1 MAWRFKASKYK
12 NAAPIVPKPEACI
25 RDICVGSYQTYGNN
39 ICASAAFMAFNWEH
53 VGSSMAVLPLDD
65 CGRKSK
71 TMPLLH
77 AHSDTIT
84 DMEFSP
90 FHDGLLVTGSQDS
103 LVKIWHIPPEG
114 LKESL
119 STPEC
124 TLSQKQRR
132 VENVGFHP
140 AADGLIHVA
149 SGHELALWDLT
160 KQKEAFVN
168 RDHAEVIQST
178 SWKKDGK
185 LLATS
190 CKDKK
195 VRIIDPRAATAV
207 VDIANSH
214 QNIKDSRIVWLGDQD
229 RILTTGFDS
238 ARLRQIMIRD
248 IRNLSQTQKTLE
260 LDCSTGILMP
270 LFDPDT
276 NMLFLA
282 GKGDTT
288 ILYMELTDRE
298 PYLIEGLRHSGEQTK
313 GACLV
318 PKRALRVMEGEVNRV
333 LQLAGSSVVPI
344 MYQVPRKSYRDYH
357 ADLYPDTTGSV
368 TYLSAPMWLDNQD
381 HPVPNISLH
390 PDANNGTQIHRG
402 NLEEMAKAI
411 LAMPPPKKTDSKKAT
426 TPAQVEE
433 PVKTLIKPQAQP
445 EPKDED
451 RIDFVNVKDLI
462 KGMEKKK
469 PSKVDYQKDQKET
482 NGFHKKITDNGHD
495 CNEKKSDSEPEK
507 IEPDVIPQKTEKTAE
522 KTEKTEKTIE
532 KTDSTESSESSLSR
546 SNSLINGVPVQVPKP
561 MPRSSISEPGS
572 LDEPSEAP
580 KPKPRTT
587 TVPGSGYKPRLGPK
601 PFSAATGNEDFSF
614 DKVFS
619 VPAVPGLPKSDSAT
633 SPVSGQATS
642 PTANST
648 PIAKEGSEEKDK
660 SLSPTSDVEM
670 VPNKEEYTNGKS
682 DTSLEEEV
690 NSSDSGYRP
699 KTPSTAERRKMFENT
714 DGAQSIADRRRAYES
729 RSVSV
734 AVESDTPP
742 SPAPL
747 RRRDSLKSRKSP
759 DREDKR
765 ASVPNV
771 TTKRTSTVFGK
782 VSKFRHLKGTPGH
795 KSTQVENIKNISRQ
809 ISGECNG
816 FYANGYR
823 CAVPLSGGGGRVG
836 IVELPV
842 GATSVSKAAPGHPSS
857 TRVHALLHPA
867 PLQDWAWDPFRA
879 DRLLV
884 ACDDGE
890 VREWIIPDGGL
901 QESTNEPTRT
911 FSAHPDKI
919 YIIRFH
925 PTASDVL
932 TTAAHDL
939 TVKIWDLSPDSP
951 VASIVLTGHT
961 DQIFALDWSPCGE
974 YLATVCKDG
983 LIRVYAPRSRTSPTA
998 SGPGPAGSRGARVV
1012 WALNGTHLVVTG
1024 FDNTSPTASGPG
1036 PAGSRGARVVWALN
1050 GTHLVVT
1057 GFDKV
1062 SERQILL
1069 YKATDLS
1076 APVCTVGLDVSPAI
1090 LQTHID
1096 HDSGTL
1102 FLTGRG
1108 DSTIYCYEVTSEAPH
1123 LCALSH
1129 HRSPTL
1135 HQGIAYLQKNLVA
1148 VEKVEFARALR
1159 LTNGTIEPLSFTVP
1173 RIKSELFQD
1182 DLFPPTLVTWQ
1193 AWLSGAD
1200 WLAGASV
1207 APHTVSLQ
1215 PPGMEPLLHDLFP
1228 PTLVTWQAW
1237 LSGADW
1243 LAGASVAPHTVSLQP
1258 PGMEPLLHD
1267 LFPPTL
1273 VTWQAWLSGA
1283 DWLAG
1288 ASVAPHTVSLQ
1299 PPGMEP
1305 LSAHTAAS
1313 PVSRDKAGALKPKP
1327 DLIKSH
1333 VPHDTTKA
1341 KEDSIMK
1348 SISAKVQINLKLEQ
1362 DSMEGVDEAEWEQ

>member
-90 FHDGLLVTGSQDS
+90 FHDGLLLTGSQDS

-140 AADGLIHVA
+140 VADGLIHVA

-168 RDHAEVIQST
+168 RDHSEVIQST

-195 VRIIDPRAATAV
+195 VRIIDPRASTAV
-207 VDIANSH
+207 ADVANSH

-229 RILTTGFDS
+229 RILTT
-238 ARLRQIMIRD
+238 
-248 IRNLSQTQKTLE
+248 
-260 LDCSTGILMP
+260 
-270 LFDPDT
+270 
-276 NMLFLA
+276 
-282 GKGDTT
+282 
-288 ILYMELTDRE
+288 
-298 PYLIEGLRHSGEQTK
+298 
-313 GACLV
+313 
-318 PKRALRVMEGEVNRV
+318 
-333 LQLAGSSVVPI
+333 
-344 MYQVPRKSYRDYH
+344 
-357 ADLYPDTTGSV
+357 V

-411 LAMPPPKKTDSKKAT
+411 LAMPPPKKTDSKK
-426 TPAQVEE
+426 PAPVQIEE
-433 PVKTLIKPQAQP
+433 TVKPVTKPQVPQ

-462 KGMEKKK
+462 KGMERQK
-469 PSKVDYQKDQKET
+469 PNKVDYQKET

-495 CNEKKSDSEPEK
+495 NCHEKKIDPESEK
-507 IEPDVIPQKTEKTAE
+507 IEPDVIPQKTSEKTD
-522 KTEKTEKTIE
+522 EKTEKTIE
-532 KTDSTESSESSLSR
+532 KTDSTESTESSLSR

-572 LDEPSEAP
+572 TDEHSEAP

-587 TVPGSGYKPRLGPK
+587 TVPGSGYKVHEPRLGPK

-633 SPVSGQATS
+633 SPVSGQATT
-642 PTANST
+642 PTATST
-648 PIAKEGSEEKDK
+648 PPAKDGSEEKDK
-660 SLSPTSDVEM
+660 SLSPTSDVEIA
-670 VPNKEEYTNGKS
+670 PNKEEYTNGKS

-699 KTPSTAERRKMFENT
+699 KTPSTAERRKMFETT
-714 DGAQSIADRRRAYES
+714 DGGAASIAERRRAYES

-816 FYANGYR
+816 FYANGVR

-836 IVELPV
+836 VVELPV
-842 GATSVSKAAPGHPSS
+842 GATPRARAAAAHPAS
-857 TRVHALLHPA
+857 TR
-867 PLQDWAWDPFRA
+867 DWAWDPFCVT
-879 DRLLV
+879 RLLV
-884 ACDDGE
+884 ACDDGQ
-890 VREWIIPDGGL
+890 VREWIIPEEGL
-901 QESTNEPTRT
+901 TESTNEPNRT

-919 YIIRFH
+919 YLIRFH
-925 PTASDVL
+925 PTASDLL

-939 TVKIWDLSPDSP
+939 SVKIWDLSPEVP
-951 VASIVLTGHT
+951 VAAIVLTGHTDQIFALDWSPCGEYLATVCLTESTNEPNRTFSAHPDKIYLIRFHPTASDLLTTAAHDLSVKIWDLSPEVPVAAIVLTGHT

-983 LIRVYAPRSRTSPTA
+983 LIRVYKPRSSPEPIL
-998 SGPGPAGSRGARVV
+998 SGPGPVGSRGARI
-1012 WALNGTHLVVTG
+1012 
-1024 FDNTSPTASGPG
+1024 
-1036 PAGSRGARVVWALN
+1036 VWALN

-1108 DSTIYCYEVTSEAPH
+1108 DSTIYCYEVTREAPH

-1129 HRSPTL
+1129 HRAPTL
-1135 HQGIAYLQKNLVA
+1135 HQGIAFLQKNLVA

-1173 RIKSELFQD
+1173 RIKSGRE
-1182 DLFPPTLVTWQ
+1182 
-1193 AWLSGAD
+1193 
-1200 WLAGASV
+1200 WLAACSV
-1207 APHTVSLQ
+1207 TPC
-1215 PPGMEPLLHDLFP
+1215 
-1228 PTLVTWQAW
+1228 
-1237 LSGADW
+1237 
-1243 LAGASVAPHTVSLQP
+1243 LA
-1258 PGMEPLLHD
+1258 
-1267 LFPPTL
+1267 
-1273 VTWQAWLSGA
+1273 
-1283 DWLAG
+1283 
-1288 ASVAPHTVSLQ
+1288 SLQ

-1305 LSAHTAAS
+1305 LSAHTAGS
-1313 PVSRDKAGALKPKP
+1313 PVSRAAPAPKP

-1333 VPHDTTKA
+1333 VPHAPVAQHDARA

-1348 SISAKVQINLKLEQ
+1348 SISAKVAVNMKLEQ
-1362 DSMEGVDEAEWEQ
+1362 DSMEGVDEAEWDQ

>member
-90 FHDGLLVTGSQDS
+90 FHDGLLLTGSQDS

-140 AADGLIHVA
+140 VADGLIHVA

-168 RDHAEVIQST
+168 RDHSEVIQST

-195 VRIIDPRAATAV
+195 VRIIDPRASTAV
-207 VDIANSH
+207 ADVANSH

-248 IRNLSQTQKTLE
+248 VRNLSQTQKTLE

-357 ADLYPDTTGSV
+357 ADLYPDTSGSV

-390 PDANNGTQIHRG
+390 PDANNGTQ
-402 NLEEMAKAI
+402 
-411 LAMPPPKKTDSKKAT
+411 
-426 TPAQVEE
+426 
-433 PVKTLIKPQAQP
+433 
-445 EPKDED
+445 
-451 RIDFVNVKDLI
+451 
-462 KGMEKKK
+462 
-469 PSKVDYQKDQKET
+469 
-482 NGFHKKITDNGHD
+482 
-495 CNEKKSDSEPEK
+495 
-507 IEPDVIPQKTEKTAE
+507 
-522 KTEKTEKTIE
+522 
-532 KTDSTESSESSLSR
+532 
-546 SNSLINGVPVQVPKP
+546 
-561 MPRSSISEPGS
+561 
-572 LDEPSEAP
+572 
-580 KPKPRTT
+580 
-587 TVPGSGYKPRLGPK
+587 PRLGPK

-633 SPVSGQATS
+633 SPVSGQATT
-642 PTANST
+642 PTATST
-648 PIAKEGSEEKDK
+648 PPAKDGSEEKDK
-660 SLSPTSDVEM
+660 SLSPTSDVEIA
-670 VPNKEEYTNGKS
+670 PNKEEYTNGKS

-699 KTPSTAERRKMFENT
+699 KTPSTAERRKMFETT
-714 DGAQSIADRRRAYES
+714 DGGAASIAERRRAYES

-816 FYANGYR
+816 FYANGVR

-836 IVELPV
+836 VVELPV
-842 GATSVSKAAPGHPSS
+842 GATPRARAAPAHPAS
-857 TRVHALLHPA
+857 TRVLALLHPA
-867 PLQDWAWDPFRA
+867 PLQDWAWDPFCVT
-879 DRLLV
+879 RLLV
-884 ACDDGE
+884 ACDDGQ
-890 VREWIIPDGGL
+890 VREWIIPEEGL
-901 QESTNEPTRT
+901 TESTNEPNRT

-919 YIIRFH
+919 YLIRFH
-925 PTASDVL
+925 PTASDLL

-939 TVKIWDLSPDSP
+939 SVKIWDLSPEVP
-951 VASIVLTGHT
+951 VAAIVLTGHT

-983 LIRVYAPRSRTSPTA
+983 LIRVYKPRSSPEPIL
-998 SGPGPAGSRGARVV
+998 SGPGPVGSRGARI
-1012 WALNGTHLVVTG
+1012 
-1024 FDNTSPTASGPG
+1024 
-1036 PAGSRGARVVWALN
+1036 VWALN

-1108 DSTIYCYEVTSEAPH
+1108 DSTIYCYEVTREAPH

-1129 HRSPTL
+1129 HRAPTL
-1135 HQGIAYLQKNLVA
+1135 HQGIAFLHKNLVA

-1182 DLFPPTLVTWQ
+1182 DLFPPTLVTWSPWQ
-1193 AWLSGAD
+1193 SGRE
-1200 WLAGASV
+1200 WLAACSV
-1207 APHTVSLQ
+1207 TPC
-1215 PPGMEPLLHDLFP
+1215 
-1228 PTLVTWQAW
+1228 
-1237 LSGADW
+1237 
-1243 LAGASVAPHTVSLQP
+1243 LA
-1258 PGMEPLLHD
+1258 
-1267 LFPPTL
+1267 
-1273 VTWQAWLSGA
+1273 
-1283 DWLAG
+1283 
-1288 ASVAPHTVSLQ
+1288 SLQ

-1305 LSAHTAAS
+1305 LSAHTAGS
-1313 PVSRDKAGALKPKP
+1313 PVSRAAPAPKP

-1333 VPHDTTKA
+1333 VPHAPVAQHDARA

-1348 SISAKVQINLKLEQ
+1348 SISAKVAVNMKLEQ
-1362 DSMEGVDEAEWEQ
+1362 DSMEGVDEAEWDQ

>member
-53 VGSSMAVLPLDD
+53 VGSSLAVLPLDD

-90 FHDGLLVTGSQDS
+90 FHDGLLLTGSQDS
-103 LVKIWHIPPEG
+103 LVKVWHIPQEG
-114 LKESL
+114 LRESL

-140 AADGLIHVA
+140 VADGLIHVS

-168 RDHAEVIQST
+168 RDHGEVIQST
-178 SWKKDGK
+178 SWKKDGR

-195 VRIIDPRAATAV
+195 VRIVDPRAPTAV
-207 VDIANSH
+207 VDVANSH

-229 RILTTGFDS
+229 KILTTGFDS

-248 IRNLSQTQKTLE
+248 VRNLSQTQKTLE

-270 LFDPDT
+270 LFDADT

-288 ILYMELTDRE
+288 ILYMELVDRE

-318 PKRALRVMEGEVNRV
+318 PKRALRVMEAEVNRV
-333 LQLAGSSVVPI
+333 LQLTSSSVVPI

-357 ADLYPDTTGSV
+357 ADLYPDTSGSL
-368 TYLSAPMWLDNQD
+368 TYLSAPMWLENQD
-381 HPVPNISLH
+381 HPVPNISMH
-390 PDANNGTQIHRG
+390 PDANNSVQIHRG
-402 NLEEMAKAI
+402 NLDEVVKAI
-411 LAMPPPKKTDSKKAT
+411 LAMPPLKKTDTKKAV
-426 TPAQVEE
+426 TPVAPIEE
-433 PVKTLIKPQAQP
+433 PVKHFPKTTTP
-445 EPKDED
+445 EAKDED

-462 KGMEKKK
+462 KGMERGK
-469 PSKVDYQKDQKET
+469 SNTKET

-495 CNEKKSDSEPEK
+495 YSEKKIQDESMIVDNVEKSDEKPEHGEKIEKLCEKPEKTFEKSDS
-507 IEPDVIPQKTEKTAE
+507 
-522 KTEKTEKTIE
+522 
-532 KTDSTESSESSLSR
+532 SESNESSLSR
-546 SNSLINGVPVQVPKP
+546 SNSYINGVPVQAPKP
-561 MPRSSISEPGS
+561 LPRSSISEPGS
-572 LDEPSEAP
+572 GEEHPEAP
-580 KPKPRTT
+580 KPRPRTT
-587 TVPGSGYKPRLGPK
+587 AVPISGYKPRLGPK
-601 PFSAATGNEDFSF
+601 PFSTSSGSEEFSF

-619 VPAVPGLPKSDSAT
+619 VPAVPGLTKSESAT
-633 SPVSGQATS
+633 SPITAAVKS
-642 PTANST
+642 PVTST
-648 PIAKEGSEEKDK
+648 PIAKDVEEKDK
-660 SLSPTSDVEM
+660 SLSPTSDVEA
-670 VPNKEEYTNGKS
+670 PNKEEYTNGKS

-699 KTPSTAERRKMFENT
+699 KTPSTAERRKMFETT
-714 DGAQSIADRRRAYES
+714 DGANQSIAERRRAYES

-759 DREDKR
+759 EREDKR
-765 ASVPNV
+765 SSVPNV

-816 FYANGYR
+816 FYANGVR
-823 CAVPLSGGGGRVG
+823 CAVPLSGGGGRIGV
-836 IVELPV
+836 VELPV
-842 GATSVSKAAPGHPSS
+842 GATPVAKAAAAPHGGGLQPA
-857 TRVHALLHPA
+857 ALLHPA
-867 PLQDWAWDPFRA
+867 PLQDWAWDPF
-879 DRLLV
+879 DDNRLMV
-884 ACDDGE
+884 ACDDGQI
-890 VREWIIPDGGL
+890 REWIIPEGGL
-901 QESTNEPTRT
+901 QESTNTPKRT

-919 YIIRFH
+919 YLVRFH
-925 PTASDVL
+925 PNASDVL
-932 TTAAHDL
+932 TSAAHDH
-939 TVKIWDLSPDSP
+939 TVKIWDLTSDPP
-951 VASIVLTGHT
+951 TPEIILTGHT
-961 DQIFALDWSPCGE
+961 DQIFAMDWSSCGE
-974 YLATVCKDG
+974 YLATICKDG
-983 LIRVYAPRSRTSPTA
+983 LVRTYKPRSSTQPLRCGA
-998 SGPGPAGSRGARVV
+998 GPAGSRGARLV
-1012 WALNGTHLVVTG
+1012 WALR
-1024 FDNTSPTASGPG
+1024 D
-1036 PAGSRGARVVWALN
+1036 
-1050 GTHLVVT
+1050 THLVVT

-1062 SERQILL
+1062 SERQIIL
-1069 YKATDLS
+1069 YKANDLS
-1076 APVCTVGLDVSPAI
+1076 TPLCTVGLDVSPAI

-1108 DSTIYCYEVTSEAPH
+1108 DSTIYCYEVTAEAPH
-1123 LCALSH
+1123 IVALSH
-1129 HRSPTL
+1129 HRASTL
-1135 HQGIAYLQKNLVA
+1135 HQGIAYLHKNLLA
-1148 VEKVEFARALR
+1148 VDKVEFARALR
-1159 LTNGTIEPLSFTVP
+1159 LTNGNIEPLSFTVP

-1182 DLFPPTLVTWQ
+1182 DLFPPTLVTWEP
-1193 AWLSGAD
+1193 WLSSKEWFSGK
-1200 WLAGASV
+1200 SV
-1207 APHTVSLQ
+1207 PSRTHSLQ
-1215 PPGMEPLLHDLFP
+1215 PEGM
-1228 PTLVTWQAW
+1228 Q
-1237 LSGADW
+1237 
-1243 LAGASVAPHTVSLQP
+1243 
-1258 PGMEPLLHD
+1258 
-1267 LFPPTL
+1267 
-1273 VTWQAWLSGA
+1273 
-1283 DWLAG
+1283 
-1288 ASVAPHTVSLQ
+1288 
-1299 PPGMEP
+1299 P
-1305 LSAHTAAS
+1305 LSAHQPSTPAPAKEK
-1313 PVSRDKAGALKPKP
+1313 PGQKPKP

-1333 VPHDTTKA
+1333 VPLEGSVKQ
-1341 KEDSIMK
+1341 KQDSIMK
-1348 SISAKVQINLKLEQ
+1348 SMSAKLQIDMKLEQ
-1362 DSMEGVDEAEWEQ
+1362 DSMEGVEETEWEQ

>member
-90 FHDGLLVTGSQDS
+90 FHDGLLLTGSQDS
-103 LVKIWHIPPEG
+103 LVKVWHIPPEG

-119 STPEC
+119 STAEC

-140 AADGLIHVA
+140 VADGLIHVA

-168 RDHAEVIQST
+168 KDHGEVIQST
-178 SWKKDGK
+178 SWKKDGR

-195 VRIIDPRAATAV
+195 VRILDPRAAAAV
-207 VDIANSH
+207 LDVANSH

-248 IRNLSQTQKTLE
+248 VRKLSQPQRTLE
-260 LDCSTGILMP
+260 LDCSTGVLMP

-288 ILYMELTDRE
+288 ILYMELTDRD

-333 LQLAGSSVVPI
+333 LQLAGSTVVPI
-344 MYQVPRKSYRDYH
+344 MYQVPRKSYREYH
-357 ADLYPDTTGSV
+357 ADLYPDTSGSV

-390 PDANNGTQIHRG
+390 PSANN
-402 NLEEMAKAI
+402 
-411 LAMPPPKKTDSKKAT
+411 
-426 TPAQVEE
+426 
-433 PVKTLIKPQAQP
+433 
-445 EPKDED
+445 
-451 RIDFVNVKDLI
+451 
-462 KGMEKKK
+462 
-469 PSKVDYQKDQKET
+469 
-482 NGFHKKITDNGHD
+482 
-495 CNEKKSDSEPEK
+495 C
-507 IEPDVIPQKTEKTAE
+507 
-522 KTEKTEKTIE
+522 
-532 KTDSTESSESSLSR
+532 
-546 SNSLINGVPVQVPKP
+546 VQ
-561 MPRSSISEPGS
+561 
-572 LDEPSEAP
+572 
-580 KPKPRTT
+580 
-587 TVPGSGYKPRLGPK
+587 PRLGPK
-601 PFSAATGNEDFSF
+601 PFSASAGSDDFSF

-619 VPAVPGLPKSDSAT
+619 VPAVPGAKSDSVS
-633 SPVSGQATS
+633 SPSA
-642 PTANST
+642 PTATTPVTST
-648 PIAKEGSEEKDK
+648 PIGKSDEKEK
-660 SLSPTSDVEM
+660 SLSPTSDM
-670 VPNKEEYTNGKS
+670 DIAPNKEEYTNGKS

-699 KTPSTAERRKMFENT
+699 KTPSTVERRKMFENT
-714 DGAQSIADRRRAYES
+714 DGNQSIADRRRLYEL
-729 RSVSV
+729 RSVS
-734 AVESDTPP
+734 AAEHADAPAAPP

-759 DREDKR
+759 DREEKR

-795 KSTQVENIKNISRQ
+795 KSTHIENIKNISRQ

-816 FYANGYR
+816 FYANGVR

-836 IVELPV
+836 VLELPR
-842 GATSVSKAAPGHPSS
+842 GASPAARAAPPHPAG
-857 TRVHALLHPA
+857 THPAALLHPA
-867 PLQDWAWDPFRA
+867 PLQDWAWDPA
-879 DRLLV
+879 DPARLMV
-884 ACDDGE
+884 ACDDGD

-901 QESTNEPTRT
+901 QESTNEPARK

-925 PTASDVL
+925 PTASDLL

-939 TVKIWDLSPDSP
+939 TIKIWDLSPEEP
-951 VASIVLTGHT
+951 KAEITLTGHT

-983 LIRVYAPRSRTSPTA
+983 LIRVYKPRSSPA
-998 SGPGPAGSRGARVV
+998 PVEA
-1012 WALNGTHLVVTG
+1012 
-1024 FDNTSPTASGPG
+1024 GPG

-1069 YKATDLS
+1069 YKVGSLS
-1076 APVCTVGLDVSPAI
+1076 APLCTVGLDVSPAI
-1090 LQTHID
+1090 LHTHID
-1096 HDSGTL
+1096 HDSATI

-1108 DSTIYCYEVTSEAPH
+1108 DSTIYCYEVTCEPPY

-1129 HRSPTL
+1129 HRCASL
-1135 HQGIAYLQKNLVA
+1135 HQGIAFLQKNLVA

-1159 LTNGTIEPLSFTVP
+1159 LTNGNIEPLSFTVP

-1182 DLFPPTLVTWQ
+1182 DLFPPTLVTWE
-1193 AWLSGAD
+1193 AWQSGRE
-1200 WLAGASV
+1200 WLAGL
-1207 APHTVSLQ
+1207 HTPPKLVSLQ
-1215 PPGMEPLLHDLFP
+1215 PPGMES
-1228 PTLVTWQAW
+1228 
-1237 LSGADW
+1237 LS
-1243 LAGASVAPHTVSLQP
+1243 SQ
-1258 PGMEPLLHD
+1258 
-1267 LFPPTL
+1267 
-1273 VTWQAWLSGA
+1273 SG
-1283 DWLAG
+1283 
-1288 ASVAPHTVSLQ
+1288 S
-1299 PPGMEP
+1299 
-1305 LSAHTAAS
+1305 S
-1313 PVSRDKAGALKPKP
+1313 PSSRDPPPKPAAQKPKP

-1333 VPHDTTKA
+1333 VPMDA
-1341 KEDSIMK
+1341 KEKQESIMK
-1348 SISAKVQINLKLEQ
+1348 SLCAKVQVNMKLEQ
-1362 DSMEGVDEAEWEQ
+1362 DSMEGVDEAEWDQ

>member
-25 RDICVGSYQTYGNN
+25 RDICVGSYQTFGNN
-39 ICASAAFMAFNWEH
+39 ICASASFMAFNWEH

-90 FHDGLLVTGSQDS
+90 FHDGLLLTGSQDS
-103 LVKIWHIPPEG
+103 LVKVWHIPPEG

-119 STPEC
+119 SNPEC

-140 AADGLIHVA
+140 VADGLIHVA

-168 RDHAEVIQST
+168 RDHGDVIQST
-178 SWKKDGK
+178 SWKKDGR
-185 LLATS
+185 LMATS
-190 CKDKK
+190 CKDRK
-195 VRIIDPRAATAV
+195 VRIVDPRAASAV
-207 VDIANSH
+207 LDAASSH
-214 QNIKDSRIVWLGDQD
+214 HGIKDSRVVWLDQD
-229 RILTTGFDS
+229 RILTTGFDA

-248 IRNLSQTQKTLE
+248 VRNLSQTQKTLE

-288 ILYMELTDRE
+288 ILYMEVTDRE
-298 PYLIEGLRHSGEQTK
+298 PFLIEGLRHSGEQTK

-318 PKRALRVMEGEVNRV
+318 PKRALRVMDGEVNRV
-333 LQLAGSSVVPI
+333 LQLTGSSVVPI
-344 MYQVPRKSYRDYH
+344 MYQVPRKSYREYH
-357 ADLYPDTTGSV
+357 ADLYPDTAGSM

-390 PDANNGTQIHRG
+390 PDANNCTQIHRG
-402 NLEEMAKAI
+402 NLEELVKSI
-411 LAMPPPKKTDSKKAT
+411 LAMPPPKKAEAKKAI
-426 TPAQVEE
+426 TPVIAQED
-433 PVKTLIKPQAQP
+433 PKPKPAP

-462 KGMEKKK
+462 KGMEGKK
-469 PSKVDYQKDQKET
+469 E
-482 NGFHKKITDNGHD
+482 NGFHKKLDNGANGHD
-495 CNEKKSDSEPEK
+495 EDDTIDTEDKDK
-507 IEPDVIPQKTEKTAE
+507 ILE
-522 KTEKTEKTIE
+522 KTES
-532 KTDSTESSESSLSR
+532 TDSETCLSR
-546 SNSLINGVPVQVPKP
+546 SNSYVNGTPVQAPKP
-561 MPRSSISEPGS
+561 LPRSSISEPSG
-572 LDEPSEAP
+572 DDSEAP

-587 TVPGSGYKPRLGPK
+587 AVPISGYKPRLGPK
-601 PFSAATGNEDFSF
+601 PFSASSGSEEFSF

-619 VPAVPGLPKSDSAT
+619 VPVVPGVPKSDSAT
-633 SPVSGQATS
+633 SPLTQA
-642 PTANST
+642 AST
-648 PIAKEGSEEKDK
+648 PVGKDEDKDK
-660 SLSPTSDVEM
+660 SLSPTSDVEIA
-670 VPNKEEYTNGKS
+670 PKEEYTNGKS

-690 NSSDSGYRP
+690 NSSDSGYIP
-699 KTPSTAERRKMFENT
+699 KTPSTADRRKLFETT
-714 DGAQSIADRRRAYES
+714 DGNQSIADRRRAYES

-759 DREDKR
+759 DREEKDKR

-795 KSTQVENIKNISRQ
+795 KSTHVENIKNISRQ

-816 FYANGYR
+816 FYANGVR
-823 CAVPLSGGGGRVG
+823 CAVPVSGGGGRVA
-836 IVELPV
+836 IVELPR
-842 GATSVSKAAPGHPSS
+842 GATPAAVAPPTHPSGL
-857 TRVHALLHPA
+857 HPPALLHPA
-867 PLQDWAWDPFRA
+867 VLQDWAWDPFR
-879 DRLLV
+879 DERLLV
-884 ACDDGE
+884 ACDDGMI
-890 VREWIIPDGGL
+890 REWIIPEGGL
-901 QESTNEPTRT
+901 QESSNTPNRT

-919 YIIRFH
+919 YIVRFH

-939 TVKIWDLSPDSP
+939 TIKIWDLSLDVPE
-951 VASIVLTGHT
+951 AAITLTGHT
-961 DQIFALDWSPCGE
+961 EQIFALDWSPCGE

-983 LIRVYAPRSRTSPTA
+983 LVRIFKPRSSTEAIR
-998 SGPGPAGSRGARVV
+998 SGPGPAGSRGARIV
-1012 WALNGTHLVVTG
+1012 WALNE
-1024 FDNTSPTASGPG
+1024 
-1036 PAGSRGARVVWALN
+1036 
-1050 GTHLVVT
+1050 THLVVT

-1062 SERQILL
+1062 SERQIYL
-1069 YKATDLS
+1069 YKASDLS
-1076 APVCTVGLDVSPAI
+1076 GPVCTVGLDVSPAI

-1096 HDSGTL
+1096 HDSGTI

-1108 DSTIYCYEVTSEAPH
+1108 DSTIYCYEVTSEAPY

-1135 HQGIAYLQKNLVA
+1135 HQGISFLNKKLVA

-1159 LTNGTIEPLSFTVP
+1159 LTNGNIEPLSFTVP

-1182 DLFPPTLVTWQ
+1182 DLFPPTLVTWEPWQ
-1193 AWLSGAD
+1193 SSRAWLSNNHINPRTA
-1200 WLAGASV
+1200 
-1207 APHTVSLQ
+1207 SLQ
-1215 PPGMEPLLHDLFP
+1215 PPGM
-1228 PTLVTWQAW
+1228 Q
-1237 LSGADW
+1237 
-1243 LAGASVAPHTVSLQP
+1243 
-1258 PGMEPLLHD
+1258 
-1267 LFPPTL
+1267 
-1273 VTWQAWLSGA
+1273 
-1283 DWLAG
+1283 
-1288 ASVAPHTVSLQ
+1288 
-1299 PPGMEP
+1299 P
-1305 LSAHTAAS
+1305 LSAHSVPAAKE
-1313 PVSRDKAGALKPKP
+1313 PAKPPQKPKP

-1333 VPHDTTKA
+1333 VPLDP
-1341 KEDSIMK
+1341 KEKQDSIMK
-1348 SISAKVQINLKLEQ
+1348 SMSAKVAMDLKLEQ
-1362 DSMEGVDEAEWEQ
+1362 DSMEGVDQAEWDQ

>member
-90 FHDGLLVTGSQDS
+90 FHDGLLLTGSQDS
-103 LVKIWHIPPEG
+103 LVKVWHIPPEG

-140 AADGLIHVA
+140 VADGLIHVA

-168 RDHAEVIQST
+168 KDHSEVIQST
-178 SWKKDGK
+178 SWKKDGR
-185 LLATS
+185 LLVTS

-195 VRIIDPRAATAV
+195 VRVIDPRAASPV
-207 VDIANSH
+207 LNVANSH
-214 QNIKDSRIVWLGDQD
+214 QNIKDSRVVWLGDQD
-229 RILTTGFDS
+229 RILTTGFDA

-248 IRNLSQTQKTLE
+248 VRNLSQTQKTLE

-270 LFDPDT
+270 LFDADT

-357 ADLYPDTTGSV
+357 ADLYPDTSGCV
-368 TYLSAPMWLDNQD
+368 THLSAPMWLDNQD
-381 HPVPNISLH
+381 CPVPVISLH
-390 PDANNGTQIHRG
+390 PDANNSTQ
-402 NLEEMAKAI
+402 
-411 LAMPPPKKTDSKKAT
+411 
-426 TPAQVEE
+426 
-433 PVKTLIKPQAQP
+433 
-445 EPKDED
+445 
-451 RIDFVNVKDLI
+451 
-462 KGMEKKK
+462 
-469 PSKVDYQKDQKET
+469 
-482 NGFHKKITDNGHD
+482 
-495 CNEKKSDSEPEK
+495 
-507 IEPDVIPQKTEKTAE
+507 
-522 KTEKTEKTIE
+522 
-532 KTDSTESSESSLSR
+532 
-546 SNSLINGVPVQVPKP
+546 
-561 MPRSSISEPGS
+561 
-572 LDEPSEAP
+572 
-580 KPKPRTT
+580 
-587 TVPGSGYKPRLGPK
+587 PRLGPK
-601 PFSAATGNEDFSF
+601 PFSASQGNEEFSF

-619 VPAVPGLPKSDSAT
+619 VPVVPGMTKSDSAT
-633 SPVSGQATS
+633 SPLSG
-642 PTANST
+642 PTAGTPISSST
-648 PIAKEGSEEKDK
+648 PVTKQSSEEKDK
-660 SLSPTSDVEM
+660 SLSPTSDVEI
-670 VPNKEEYTNGKS
+670 PHHKEEYTNGKS

-690 NSSDSGYRP
+690 NSSDSGYIP
-699 KTPSTAERRKMFENT
+699 KTPSTADRRKLFENT
-714 DGAQSIADRRRAYES
+714 DGNQSFADRRRAYEM

-795 KSTQVENIKNISRQ
+795 KSVQVENIKNISRQ

-816 FYANGYR
+816 FYANGVR
-823 CAVPLSGGGGRVG
+823 CAVPVSGGGGRVAV
-836 IVELPV
+836 IELPL
-842 GATSVSKAAPGHPSS
+842 GATPGARAPPSHPAALHAP
-857 TRVHALLHPA
+857 ALLHPA
-867 PLQDWAWDPFRA
+867 PLQDWAFDPFRA
-879 DRLLV
+879 ERLLV
-884 ACDDGE
+884 ACDDGQ

-901 QESTNEPTRT
+901 QESTNEPART

-919 YIIRFH
+919 YIVRFH

-939 TVKIWDLSPDSP
+939 TVKIWDLSVDPP
-951 VASIVLTGHT
+951 TAAITLTGHT
-961 DQIFALDWSPCGE
+961 EQIFALDWSPCGE

-983 LIRVYAPRSRTSPTA
+983 LVRIYQPRASAAPLR

-1012 WALNGTHLVVTG
+1012 WALH
-1024 FDNTSPTASGPG
+1024 A
-1036 PAGSRGARVVWALN
+1036 
-1050 GTHLVVT
+1050 THLVVT

-1069 YKATDLS
+1069 YKASDLS

-1090 LQTHID
+1090 LQTHLD

-1108 DSTIYCYEVTSEAPH
+1108 DSTIYCYEVTCEPPF

-1129 HRSPTL
+1129 HRCASL
-1135 HQGIAYLQKNLVA
+1135 HQGIAFLHKNLVA

-1159 LTNGTIEPLSFTVP
+1159 LTNGNIEPLSFTVP

-1182 DLFPPTLVTWQ
+1182 DLFPPTLVTWE
-1193 AWLSGAD
+1193 AWQSGAD
-1200 WLAGASV
+1200 WLAGKHV
-1207 APHTVSLQ
+1207 APRT
-1215 PPGMEPLLHDLFP
+1215 F
-1228 PTLVTWQAW
+1228 
-1237 LSGADW
+1237 
-1243 LAGASVAPHTVSLQP
+1243 
-1258 PGMEPLLHD
+1258 
-1267 LFPPTL
+1267 
-1273 VTWQAWLSGA
+1273 
-1283 DWLAG
+1283 
-1288 ASVAPHTVSLQ
+1288 SLQ

-1305 LSAHTAAS
+1305 LSAHTAS
-1313 PVSRDKAGALKPKP
+1313 PVGRDSRERPVPAAAKPKP
-1327 DLIKSH
+1327 DLVRAH
-1333 VPHDTTKA
+1333 MPLDP
-1341 KEDSIMK
+1341 KEKQDSIMK
-1348 SISAKVQINLKLEQ
+1348 SMSAKVTMNLKLEQ
-1362 DSMEGVDEAEWEQ
+1362 DSMEGVDEAEWDQ

>member
-1 MAWRFKASKYK
+1 
-12 NAAPIVPKPEACI
+12 
-25 RDICVGSYQTYGNN
+25 
-39 ICASAAFMAFNWEH
+39 
-53 VGSSMAVLPLDD
+53 
-65 CGRKSK
+65 
-71 TMPLLH
+71 
-77 AHSDTIT
+77 
-84 DMEFSP
+84 
-90 FHDGLLVTGSQDS
+90 
-103 LVKIWHIPPEG
+103 VKIWHIPPEG

-140 AADGLIHVA
+140 VADGLIHVA

-168 RDHAEVIQST
+168 RDHSEVIQST

-207 VDIANSH
+207 VDVANSH

-333 LQLAGSSVVPI
+333 LQLCGSSVVPI
-344 MYQVPRKSYRDYH
+344 MYQVPRKSYREYH
-357 ADLYPDTTGSV
+357 ADLYPDTSGSV

-402 NLEEMAKAI
+402 NLEEVVKAI
-411 LAMPPPKKTDSKKAT
+411 LAMPAPKKSDGKKT
-426 TPAQVEE
+426 TPVQPEE
-433 PVKTLIKPQAQP
+433 PKITTAVKPQAV

-462 KGMEKKK
+462 KGMERQKNN
-469 PSKVDYQKDQKET
+469 KVDYQKET
-482 NGFHKKITDNGHD
+482 NGFHKKITDNGH
-495 CNEKKSDSEPEK
+495 EKTDSEPEK
-507 IEPDVIPQKTEKTAE
+507 NEPDVVPQKTVEKTAE

-532 KTDSTESSESSLSR
+532 KTDSTESTESSLSR

-572 LDEPSEAP
+572 MEEHSEVP

-587 TVPGSGYKPRLGPK
+587 ATPGSGYKPRLGPK
-601 PFSAATGNEDFSF
+601 PFSAATGNDEFSF

-619 VPAVPGLPKSDSAT
+619 VPTVPGIPKSDSAT
-633 SPVSGQATS
+633 SPVSGQAGTPVTS
-642 PTANST
+642 TPTA
-648 PIAKEGSEEKDK
+648 KDEEKDK
-660 SLSPTSDVEM
+660 SLSPTSDVEIA
-670 VPNKEEYTNGKS
+670 PNKEEYTNGKS
-682 DTSLEEEV
+682 DTSVEEEM

-714 DGAQSIADRRRAYES
+714 DGGQSIADRRRAYES

-816 FYANGYR
+816 FYSNGFR

-836 IVELPV
+836 IVELPK
-842 GATSVSKAAPGHPSS
+842 GATSVSVAPHTHPAS
-857 TRVHALLHPA
+857 TRVAALLHPA
-867 PLQDWAWDPFRA
+867 PLQDWAWDPFRPE
-879 DRLLV
+879 RILV
-884 ACDDGE
+884 ACDDGL
-890 VREWIIPDGGL
+890 VREWIIPEGGL
-901 QESTNEPTRT
+901 QESTNEPLRT

-919 YIIRFH
+919 YLIRFH

-939 TVKIWDLSPDSP
+939 SVKIWDLSPETP
-951 VASIVLTGHT
+951 VAAITLTGHT
-961 DQIFALDWSPCGE
+961 DQIFAIDWSPCGE

-983 LIRVYAPRSRTSPTA
+983 NIRVYKPRSSTEPIA
-998 SGPGPAGSRGARVV
+998 Q
-1012 WALNGTHLVVTG
+1012 
-1024 FDNTSPTASGPG
+1024 GPG

-1069 YKATDLS
+1069 YKASELS
-1076 APVCTVGLDVSPAI
+1076 APLCSAGLDVSPAI

-1123 LCALSH
+1123 LCPLSH
-1129 HRSPTL
+1129 HRAPTL
-1135 HQGIAYLQKNLVA
+1135 HQGISFIHKNLVA

-1182 DLFPPTLVTWQ
+1182 DLFPPTLVTWEP
-1193 AWLSGAD
+1193 WLSGKD

-1207 APHTVSLQ
+1207 TPKI
-1215 PPGMEPLLHDLFP
+1215 
-1228 PTLVTWQAW
+1228 
-1237 LSGADW
+1237 
-1243 LAGASVAPHTVSLQP
+1243 
-1258 PGMEPLLHD
+1258 
-1267 LFPPTL
+1267 
-1273 VTWQAWLSGA
+1273 
-1283 DWLAG
+1283 
-1288 ASVAPHTVSLQ
+1288 VSLQ

-1313 PVSRDKAGALKPKP
+1313 PVSRAPAPQKPKP

-1333 VPHDTTKA
+1333 VPHDNKD
-1341 KEDSIMK
+1341 KQDQIMK
-1348 SISAKVQINLKLEQ
+1348 SMSAKMEVNMKLEQ
-1362 DSMEGVDEAEWEQ
+1362 DSMEGVDETEWEQ

>member
-90 FHDGLLVTGSQDS
+90 FHDGLLLTGSQDS
-103 LVKIWHIPPEG
+103 LVKVWHIPPEG

-140 AADGLIHVA
+140 VADGLIHVA

-168 RDHAEVIQST
+168 RDHTEVIQST

-185 LLATS
+185 LVATS

-195 VRIIDPRAATAV
+195 VRIIDPRVATPILGV
-207 VDIANSH
+207 ANSH
-214 QNIKDSRIVWLGDQD
+214 QNIKDSRLVWLGDTD

-260 LDCSTGILMP
+260 LDCSTGVLMP
-270 LFDPDT
+270 LFDADT

-288 ILYMELTDRE
+288 ILYMELSDRE

-344 MYQVPRKSYRDYH
+344 MYQVPRKSYREYH
-357 ADLYPDTTGSV
+357 ADLYPETSGAV

-381 HPVPNISLH
+381 CPVPTISLH
-390 PDANNGTQIHRG
+390 PDANNCTQTHRG
-402 NLEEMAKAI
+402 NLEDLVKAV
-411 LAMPPPKKTDSKKAT
+411 LAMPSPKKTDSKPIVTNIQQTEETAKAASKSA
-426 TPAQVEE
+426 P
-433 PVKTLIKPQAQP
+433 P
-445 EPKDED
+445 EQKDED

-462 KGMEKKK
+462 KGMERQK
-469 PSKVDYQKDQKET
+469 PEPRDYNKET

-495 CNEKKSDSEPEK
+495 CDKKDDE
-507 IEPDVIPQKTEKTAE
+507 TEE
-522 KTEKTEKTIE
+522 KTEKTEKTLE
-532 KTDSTESSESSLSR
+532 KTESSDSSESLSR
-546 SNSLINGVPVQVPKP
+546 SNSYVNGAPVQVPKP
-561 MPRSSISEPGS
+561 LPRSSISEAGS
-572 LDEPSEAP
+572 SDEQISEAP

-587 TVPGSGYKPRLGPK
+587 AVPISGYKPRLGPK
-601 PFSAATGNEDFSF
+601 PFSATTGSEEFSF

-619 VPAVPGLPKSDSAT
+619 VPAVPGLTKSDSGL
-633 SPVSGQATS
+633 SPVAAQAPS
-642 PTANST
+642 PVAST
-648 PIAKEGSEEKDK
+648 PVAKDEEKEK
-660 SLSPTSDVEM
+660 SLSPTSDVE
-670 VPNKEEYTNGKS
+670 VAHSKEEYTNGKS

-699 KTPSTAERRKMFENT
+699 KTPSTAERRKLFEAT
-714 DGAQSIADRRRAYES
+714 DSSGGNQSIAERRRAYES

-734 AVESDTPP
+734 AAESDAPP

-759 DREDKR
+759 DREEKR
-765 ASVPNV
+765 SSVPNV

-795 KSTQVENIKNISRQ
+795 KSTCVENIKNISRQ

-816 FYANGYR
+816 FYANGVR
-823 CAVPLSGGGGRVG
+823 CAVPVGGGGGGRVG
-836 IVELPV
+836 VVELPS
-842 GATSVSKAAPGHPSS
+842 GASPAARAPPHHPAAL
-857 TRVHALLHPA
+857 HPPALLHPA
-867 PLQDWAWDPFRA
+867 PLQDWTFDPFRD

-884 ACDDGE
+884 ACDDGQ
-890 VREWIIPDGGL
+890 VREWIIPEGGL
-901 QESTNEPTRT
+901 QESTNEPNRT

-925 PTASDVL
+925 PTASDIL

-939 TVKIWDLSPDSP
+939 TIKIWDLSQETPT
-951 VASIVLTGHT
+951 AEITLTGHT

-983 LIRVYAPRSRTSPTA
+983 FIRIYNPRSSTEPTSRGA
-998 SGPGPAGSRGARVV
+998 GPVGSRGARVV
-1012 WALNGTHLVVTG
+1012 WALH
-1024 FDNTSPTASGPG
+1024 D
-1036 PAGSRGARVVWALN
+1036 
-1050 GTHLVVT
+1050 THLVVT

-1069 YKATDLS
+1069 YKTSDLS

-1090 LQTHID
+1090 LHTHLD
-1096 HDSGTL
+1096 HDSSTL

-1108 DSTIYCYEVTSEAPH
+1108 DSTIYCYEVTCEPPY

-1129 HRSPTL
+1129 HRAATL
-1135 HQGIAYLQKNLVA
+1135 HQGIAFLPKNLLA

-1173 RIKSELFQD
+1173 RIKSDFFQD

-1193 AWLSGAD
+1193 AWQPAAA
-1200 WLAGASV
+1200 WLRAAPAPPRLASL
-1207 APHTVSLQ
+1207 H
-1215 PPGMEPLLHDLFP
+1215 PPGM
-1228 PTLVTWQAW
+1228 Q
-1237 LSGADW
+1237 
-1243 LAGASVAPHTVSLQP
+1243 
-1258 PGMEPLLHD
+1258 
-1267 LFPPTL
+1267 
-1273 VTWQAWLSGA
+1273 
-1283 DWLAG
+1283 
-1288 ASVAPHTVSLQ
+1288 
-1299 PPGMEP
+1299 P
-1305 LSAHTAAS
+1305 LSQHTAPTPAKEK
-1313 PVSRDKAGALKPKP
+1313 PPQKPKP

-1333 VPHDTTKA
+1333 VPMDP
-1341 KEDSIMK
+1341 KEKQDSIMK
-1348 SISAKVQINLKLEQ
+1348 AMSAKVTVNLKLEQ
-1362 DSMEGVDEAEWEQ
+1362 DSMEGVDDAEWEQ

>member
-53 VGSSMAVLPLDD
+53 VGSSLAVLPLDD

-90 FHDGLLVTGSQDS
+90 FHDGLLLTGSQDS
-103 LVKIWHIPPEG
+103 LVKVWHIPPEG

-119 STPEC
+119 STAEC

-140 AADGLIHVA
+140 VADGLIHVA

-168 RDHAEVIQST
+168 RDHGEVIQSS
-178 SWKKDGK
+178 SWKKDGR
-185 LLATS
+185 LIVTS

-195 VRIIDPRAATAV
+195 VRIIDPRASTAV
-207 VDIANSH
+207 VDVANSH
-214 QNIKDSRIVWLGDQD
+214 QNIKDSRVVWLGDQD

-248 IRNLSQTQKTLE
+248 VRNLSQTQKTLE

-318 PKRALRVMEGEVNRV
+318 PKRALRVMEAEVNRV
-333 LQLAGSSVVPI
+333 LQLASSTVVPI

-357 ADLYPDTTGSV
+357 ADLYPETSGAV
-368 TYLSAPMWLDNQD
+368 TYLSAPMWLQNQD
-381 HPVPNISLH
+381 HPLPNISMH
-390 PDANNGTQIHRG
+390 PDANNSQVHRG
-402 NLEEMAKAI
+402 NLEELVNTI
-411 LAMPPPKKTDSKKAT
+411 LAMPPPKKVDNKKPI
-426 TPAQVEE
+426 TPVQVDE
-433 PVKTLIKPQAQP
+433 PVKPVVKPQP
-445 EPKDED
+445 EPIDED

-462 KGMEKKK
+462 KDMERQKNREPKITD
-469 PSKVDYQKDQKET
+469 SKDT
-482 NGFHKKITDNGHD
+482 NGFHKKIIDNGHD
-495 CNEKKSDSEPEK
+495 NFIDKKAIDAEKELAENIEK
-507 IEPDVIPQKTEKTAE
+507 TDDNTEKATDNTERIAQKTEKV
-522 KTEKTEKTIE
+522 IE
-532 KTDSTESSESSLSR
+532 KTDSSDSNETSLSR
-546 SNSLINGVPVQVPKP
+546 SNSLINGIPIQVPKP
-561 MPRSSISEPGS
+561 LPRSSISEPGAG
-572 LDEPSEAP
+572 EEHTEAP

-587 TVPGSGYKPRLGPK
+587 TVPISGYKPRLGPK
-601 PFSAATGNEDFSF
+601 PFSTSSGSEDFSF

-619 VPAVPGLPKSDSAT
+619 VPAVPGMTKSDSAT
-633 SPVSGQATS
+633 SPITSATT
-642 PTANST
+642 PVTST
-648 PIAKEGSEEKDK
+648 PIAKDSTDEKDK
-660 SLSPTSDVEM
+660 SLSPTSDVE
-670 VPNKEEYTNGKS
+670 VATKEEYTNGKS

-699 KTPSTAERRKMFENT
+699 KTPSTAERRKLFETT
-714 DGAQSIADRRRAYES
+714 DGNQSIAERRRAYES

-795 KSTQVENIKNISRQ
+795 KSTHIENIKNISRQ

-816 FYANGYR
+816 FYANGVR
-823 CAVPLSGGGGRVG
+823 CAVPLGGGGGRVG
-836 IVELPV
+836 VVELPA
-842 GATSVSKAAPGHPSS
+842 GASPRAAAPPAPPAA
-857 TRVHALLHPA
+857 RQPAALLHPA
-867 PLQDWAWDPFRA
+867 PLQDWAWDPFT
-879 DRLLV
+879 DTRLLV
-884 ACDDGE
+884 ACDDGL
-890 VREWIIPDGGL
+890 VREWIIPDHGL
-901 QESTNEPTRT
+901 QESTNEPART

-919 YIIRFH
+919 YLIRFH
-925 PTASDVL
+925 PTASDLL

-939 TVKIWDLSPDSP
+939 TVKIWDLSEQEPKP
-951 VASIVLTGHT
+951 AITLTGHT
-961 DQIFALDWSPCGE
+961 DQIFAIDWSQSGE

-983 LIRVYAPRSRTSPTA
+983 LIRVFEPRA
-998 SGPGPAGSRGARVV
+998 STEAIRSGKGPAGGRGARIV
-1012 WALNGTHLVVTG
+1012 WALG
-1024 FDNTSPTASGPG
+1024 D
-1036 PAGSRGARVVWALN
+1036 
-1050 GTHLVVT
+1050 THLVVT

-1069 YKATDLS
+1069 YCASDLS
-1076 APVCTVGLDVSPAI
+1076 APLCTVGLDVSPAI
-1090 LQTHID
+1090 LQTYID

-1108 DSTIYCYEVTSEAPH
+1108 DSTIYCYEVTCEAPFVVP
-1123 LCALSH
+1123 LSH
-1129 HRSPTL
+1129 HRATTL
-1135 HQGIAYLQKNLVA
+1135 HQGISFLHKNLLA

-1159 LTNGTIEPLSFTVP
+1159 LTNGNIEPLSFTVP

-1182 DLFPPTLVTWQ
+1182 DLFPPTAVTWEPWQ
-1193 AWLSGAD
+1193 AAAD
-1200 WLAGASV
+1200 WLRGATV
-1207 APHTVSLQ
+1207 APR
-1215 PPGMEPLLHDLFP
+1215 
-1228 PTLVTWQAW
+1228 
-1237 LSGADW
+1237 
-1243 LAGASVAPHTVSLQP
+1243 VA
-1258 PGMEPLLHD
+1258 
-1267 LFPPTL
+1267 
-1273 VTWQAWLSGA
+1273 
-1283 DWLAG
+1283 
-1288 ASVAPHTVSLQ
+1288 SLQ

-1305 LSAHTAAS
+1305 LSAHTTPS
-1313 PVSRDKAGALKPKP
+1313 TPRPEKSQQKPKP
-1327 DLIKSH
+1327 DLIKAH
-1333 VPHDTTKA
+1333 VPLNPKE

-1348 SISAKVQINLKLEQ
+1348 SMSAKLQMDLKLEQ
-1362 DSMEGVDEAEWEQ
+1362 DSMEGVEEAEWDQ

>member
-25 RDICVGSYQTYGNN
+25 RDVCVGSYQTYGNN

-90 FHDGLLVTGSQDS
+90 FHDGLLLTGSQDS
-103 LVKIWHIPPEG
+103 LVKVWHIPQEG

-140 AADGLIHVA
+140 VADGLIHVA
-149 SGHELALWDLT
+149 SGYELALWDLT
-160 KQKEAFVN
+160 KQKEVFVN
-168 RDHAEVIQST
+168 KDHAEVIQST
-178 SWKKDGK
+178 SWKKDGR

-195 VRIIDPRAATAV
+195 VRILDPRAPEAV
-207 VDIANSH
+207 LSVANSH
-214 QNIKDSRIVWLGDQD
+214 QNIKDSRVVWLGDND

-238 ARLRQIMIRD
+238 ARLRQVMIRD
-248 IRNLSQTQKTLE
+248 IRNLSETQKTLE

-344 MYQVPRKSYRDYH
+344 MYQVPRKSYREYH
-357 ADLYPDTTGSV
+357 ADLYPDTSGAV
-368 TYLSAPMWLDNQD
+368 TYVNAAMWLQRQD
-381 HPVPNISLH
+381 RPVPNISLH
-390 PDANNGTQIHRG
+390 PDHNNCNQVHRG
-402 NLEEMAKAI
+402 NLEEMVKAI
-411 LAMPPPKKTDSKKAT
+411 LAMPPLKKN
-426 TPAQVEE
+426 
-433 PVKTLIKPQAQP
+433 
-445 EPKDED
+445 EPKPIVTQIIEEQPVIPKPRTPEQREED
-451 RIDFVNVKDLI
+451 RIDFINVKDMI
-462 KGMEKKK
+462 KGMERQTVEPKE
-469 PSKVDYQKDQKET
+469 YTKET

-495 CNEKKSDSEPEK
+495 CTEKNEEEF
-507 IEPDVIPQKTEKTAE
+507 KTEECNRME
-522 KTEKTEKTIE
+522 KNDVEERVLEKN
-532 KTDSTESSESSLSR
+532 DSTDTEGSLSR
-546 SNSLINGVPVQVPKP
+546 SNSLINGVPVQAPKP
-561 MPRSSISEPGS
+561 LPRSSISEAGS
-572 LDEPSEAP
+572 MDEHSEAP

-587 TVPGSGYKPRLGPK
+587 TSAVGYKPRLGPK
-601 PFSAATGNEDFSF
+601 PFSASSSSEEFSF

-619 VPAVPGLPKSDSAT
+619 VPAVPGSIAKSDSMT
-633 SPVSGQATS
+633 SPVSGAASVTPAS
-642 PTANST
+642 ST
-648 PIAKEGSEEKDK
+648 PVAKEEEKEK
-660 SLSPTSDVEM
+660 SLSPTSDVE
-670 VPNKEEYTNGKS
+670 PAAKEEYTNGKS

-690 NSSDSGYRP
+690 SSSDSGYRP
-699 KTPSTAERRKMFENT
+699 KTPSTAERRKMFETT
-714 DGAQSIADRRRAYES
+714 DGNQSIAERRRAYES

-734 AVESDTPP
+734 AAESEAPP

-759 DREDKR
+759 EREEKR
-765 ASVPNV
+765 SSVPNV

-795 KSTQVENIKNISRQ
+795 KSTHVENIKNISRQ

-816 FYANGYR
+816 FYANGVR
-823 CAVPLSGGGGRVG
+823 CAVPISGGGGRVG
-836 IVELPV
+836 IVELPR
-842 GATSVSKAAPGHPSS
+842 GATPIAVAPRPHPSGLHP
-857 TRVHALLHPA
+857 HALLHAA
-867 PLQDWAWDPFRA
+867 PLNDCAWDPFCA
-879 DRLLV
+879 QRLLV
-884 ACDDGE
+884 ACDDGMI
-890 VREWIIPDGGL
+890 REWILPENGL
-901 QESTNEPTRT
+901 QESTNEPKRT

-919 YIIRFH
+919 YILRFH
-925 PTASDVL
+925 PTASDLV
-932 TTAAHDL
+932 TSAAHDL
-939 TVKIWDLSPDSP
+939 TIKLWDLSQPDP
-951 VASIVLTGHT
+951 QPAITLTGHT
-961 DQIFALDWSPCGE
+961 DQIFALDWSCCGE
-974 YLATVCKDG
+974 YLATLCKDG
-983 LIRVYAPRSRTSPTA
+983 LIRIYKPRESTEAVR
-998 SGPGPAGSRGARVV
+998 SGPGPAGTRGGRVV
-1012 WALNGTHLVVTG
+1012 WALN
-1024 FDNTSPTASGPG
+1024 D
-1036 PAGSRGARVVWALN
+1036 
-1050 GTHLVVT
+1050 THLVVT

-1069 YKATDLS
+1069 YKACDLS
-1076 APVCTVGLDVSPAI
+1076 APLCTVGLDVSPAI

-1096 HDSGTL
+1096 HDSATI

-1108 DSTIYCYEVTSEAPH
+1108 DSTIYCYEVTSEPPY

-1129 HRSPTL
+1129 HRAPTL
-1135 HQGIAYLQKNLVA
+1135 HQGIAFLHKNLVA

-1159 LTNGTIEPLSFTVP
+1159 LTNGNIEPLSFTVP

-1182 DLFPPTLVTWQ
+1182 DLFPPTLVTWE
-1193 AWLSGAD
+1193 AWQSARD
-1200 WLAGASV
+1200 WLAGRRATPRT
-1207 APHTVSLQ
+1207 A
-1215 PPGMEPLLHDLFP
+1215 
-1228 PTLVTWQAW
+1228 
-1237 LSGADW
+1237 
-1243 LAGASVAPHTVSLQP
+1243 
-1258 PGMEPLLHD
+1258 
-1267 LFPPTL
+1267 
-1273 VTWQAWLSGA
+1273 
-1283 DWLAG
+1283 
-1288 ASVAPHTVSLQ
+1288 SLQ

-1305 LSAHTAAS
+1305 LSEHT
-1313 PVSRDKAGALKPKP
+1313 PPPGTRDKAKEAQKPKP

-1333 VPHDTTKA
+1333 VPIDNKD
-1341 KEDSIMK
+1341 KQDSILK
-1348 SISAKVQINLKLEQ
+1348 SMSARVQVNLKLEQ
-1362 DSMEGVDEAEWEQ
+1362 DSMEGVDESEWDQ